1 LKETIAEE
9 TIFIKENMPKGGL
22 FENEE

>member
-9 TIFIKENMPKGGL
+9 TVFIKENMPKGDL